1 MTQSASVFPASCLA
15 NRPQRMRSRRSP
27 ISQRIRG
34 ADLPAPPGLSQACAW
49 GCPITR
55 RPRAACFLGVS
66 PLAGRVAE
74 FVCKLSGCRLS
85 CHIRPSSIRQMA
97 HSQKGQNQRVF
108 VVLVVTLL
116 RGLIVHRG
124 RICLQ
129 IVRVVWC
136 RVFEPFFLWM
146 SSGVVF
152 SSFFPGSAG
161 LDPVNSPPPK
171 ARATTATVT
180 GGDS

>member
-1 MTQSASVFPASCLA
+1 MTQSVSVFPASCLTNRSECRADAVLSA
-15 NRPQRMRSRRSP
+15 NGC
-27 ISQRIRG
+27 G
-34 ADLPAPPGLSQACAW
+34 ADLPA
-49 GCPITR
+49 
-55 RPRAACFLGVS
+55 FLGVS